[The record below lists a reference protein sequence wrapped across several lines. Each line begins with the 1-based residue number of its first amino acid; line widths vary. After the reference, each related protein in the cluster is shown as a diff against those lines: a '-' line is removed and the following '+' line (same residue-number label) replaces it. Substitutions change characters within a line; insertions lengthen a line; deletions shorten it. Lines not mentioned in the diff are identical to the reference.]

1 MTIEEYFEVHP
12 EAKFS
17 RIPIYKENNENI
29 VGMVL
34 RSDLLLAQTRGENHR
49 LIQDYQRPIK
59 AIPESFT
66 LAKVLHKFLTDRDQ
80 MVIVMDEHGGL
91 EGIITLEDILEKMI
105 GTDIVDESDVAENMR
120 RLAFEK
126 KEAQST

>member
-1 MTIEEYFEVHP
+1 MTVEEYFKTHP

-17 RIPIYKENNENI
+17 RIPIFKDNSENI

-34 RSDLLLAQTRGENHR
+34 RSDLLLAQTNGENDH
-49 LIQDYQRPIK
+49 LLEVYQRPVR
-59 AIPESFT
+59 AIPDTFT

-80 MVIVMDEHGGL
+80 MVMVVDEHGGL

-105 GTDIVDESDVAENMR
+105 GTDIVDESDVVENMR
-120 RLAFEK
+120 QLAFEK
-126 KEAQST
+126 KEHQY